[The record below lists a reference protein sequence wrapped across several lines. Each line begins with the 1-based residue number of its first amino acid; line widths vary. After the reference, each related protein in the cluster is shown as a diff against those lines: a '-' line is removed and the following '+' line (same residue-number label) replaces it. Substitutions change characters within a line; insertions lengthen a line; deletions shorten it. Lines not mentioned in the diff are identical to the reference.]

1 MYILA
6 KGDKYMADD
15 KNFPSNVSLTKNIK
29 DAYVFTEYREAT
41 WIASIKEAEWM
52 AYMSDMEVEYMWRR
66 KRNGIQY

>member
-41 WIASIKEAEWM
+41 WIASMTGLEVKHHGKKKKTQSSIGKE
-52 AYMSDMEVEYMWRR
+52 
-66 KRNGIQY
+66 I